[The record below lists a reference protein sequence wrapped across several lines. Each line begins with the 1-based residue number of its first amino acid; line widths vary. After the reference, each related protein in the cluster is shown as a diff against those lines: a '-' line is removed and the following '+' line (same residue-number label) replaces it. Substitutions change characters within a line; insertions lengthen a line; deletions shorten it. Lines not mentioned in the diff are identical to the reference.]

1 MVARRKSERTNMMS
15 TTHSA
20 RAAAVDAWLRRGAEL
35 PKFNAKLVDSIARIS
50 WEDSNV
56 HEIERLISGEPAMI
70 AYTLRAAN
78 SPFFGLSKRVDSI
91 RHALTVLGVASVRSI
106 LMRSYMVDTFGIKNG
121 DKVAGDLVAHSI
133 LCGIAAREL
142 AVGEDVPMDSAFL
155 AGVMLNVGKLMMLT
169 CERDKADMVYDDGDF
184 LANRANVEVAIF
196 SFDHVD
202 LTLATLSTWL
212 MPDSIVDPVRDY
224 YRRPTTETALLRV
237 LIRARMLADFAAYA
251 DMHQSAEAAKARAQL
266 VAMLGEAKVDTLL
279 HRIREEA
286 NALGS
291 DADAADGGR

>member
-1 MVARRKSERTNMMS
+1 MTS

-20 RAAAVDAWLRRGAEL
+20 RSAAVDAWLRRGVAL

-56 HEIERLISGEPAMI
+56 HEIERLISGDPAMI

-91 RHALTVLGVASVRSI
+91 RHALTVLGVSSVRSI
-106 LMRSYMVDTFGIKNG
+106 LMRSYMADTFGVKNG
-121 DKVAGDLVAHSI
+121 DKIAGDLLTHSI

-142 AVGEDVPMDSAFL
+142 AAVAGAPMDSAFL
-155 AGVMLNVGKLMMLT
+155 AGVMLNVGKLMLLT
-169 CERDKADMVYDDGDF
+169 CARDKADLVYDDGDF
-184 LANRANVEVAIF
+184 IANRANVEVAVF

-224 YRRPTTETALLRV
+224 YRRPDAETALLRV
-237 LIRARMLADFAAYA
+237 LIRARTIADYTAFVG
-251 DMHQSAEAAKARAQL
+251 MHQPTEAAKAYAQL
-266 VAMLGEAKVDTLL
+266 SVMLGEAQVESLL
-279 HRIREEA
+279 LRIKEEA
-286 NALGS
+286 NALGG
-291 DADAADGGR
+291 DAAAADGGQQ